1 MKATIGI
8 VDDHTLVL
16 ESLIMLINNLADFK
30 VTLHAM
36 DGKDLLSKLE
46 RQESYPDILLI
57 DVLMPHMTGPEIVT
71 QVKLLYP
78 DIRLVALSVLNDSVS
93 VLQMIKAGCCAYLT
107 KNINILELNLA
118 LTEVWNRGYYN
129 SYLTDRNIDIFTDPI
144 SMTEREKEFLHLAC
158 SDLNYYEIA
167 KRMFLSIKTI
177 DGYRA
182 SLFLKFKVKSRTGL
196 VLEAIKRKLITLN

>member
-1 MKATIGI
+1 MKATVGI
-8 VDDHTLVL
+8 VDDHTLIL

-30 VTLHAM
+30 VTLHAN
-36 DGKDLLSKLE
+36 DGADLLNKLE
-46 RQESYPDILLI
+46 RQDNYPDILLI
-57 DVLMPHMTGPEIVT
+57 DVLMPQMNGPEIVIK
-71 QVKLLYP
+71 VKELYP
-78 DIRLVALSVLNDSVS
+78 DIRLVALSVLNDSIS

-107 KNINILELNLA
+107 KNINVLELNLA

-129 SYLTDRNIDIFTDPI
+129 SYLTEKSADIFMQPI
-144 SMTEREKEFLHLAC
+144 SLTEREKEFLYLAC

-196 VLEAIKRKLITLN
+196 VLEAIKRKLITVN